1 MLLLIIL
8 PILIPH
14 AFAEEDNTNIQPQSI
29 VNKIFETTPTEGHT
43 YLKLENGT
51 YNQKL
56 TRIPNGD
63 RFWINRFEFASNK
76 KELYRFS
83 FKIPGKNG
91 TFTYVENTKDGRKRW
106 RKLPLTGKLPKA
118 VGFID
123 TDKHHMLM
131 SYATTYK
138 TLDHASVKE
147 VYPKSSAI
155 HVAENEDGY
164 TLVVYLP
171 QEKSLFSE
179 FWGLESDSVLVDWNE
194 PNMSHIWLLLDLY
207 YQRKWSWDG
216 IYEKSPSSYTPSGDH
231 IYYRFADNHVARS
244 FVLTGGSRAADVFGW
259 VMLVESL
266 KNQNEEGYWKTHP
279 RSNWLWQDYQIDYG
293 FYDTRFN
300 NDQALLMLKAYQKY
314 GEISFLEA
322 SQKHAEWFL
331 SYLDRE
337 HIEINISGNSLVG
350 WLIPDYTHKKPH
362 LKTHTSL
369 NHQLAEINYLFEL
382 FIVTQDQRYEEA
394 ANKLLMGIKNTKE
407 LWMKENHDLWYAY
420 YDGKGIKPD
429 YPYLTYNDL
438 FQTQSLLTNLYGKE
452 DQDLRELMESKKKWM
467 DEYRVKGYKE

>member
-1 MLLLIIL
+1 MSISFLM
-8 PILIPH
+8 PRG
-14 AFAEEDNTNIQPQSI
+14 FAEEVNSNIQPQSM
-29 VNKIFETTPTEGHT
+29 VNKIFQTPPTESHT
-43 YLKLENGT
+43 SLKLNNGS
-51 YNQKL
+51 YNQKM
-56 TRIPNGD
+56 TRFSNGD
-63 RFWINRFEFASNK
+63 RFWIDRLEFESNK

-91 TFTYVENTKDGRKRW
+91 TFTYVENTKDGQKRW
-106 RKLPLTGKLPKA
+106 RKLPLSGQLPKA

-138 TLDHASVKE
+138 QLDHASLQE
-147 VYPKSSAI
+147 VYAKSSAV
-155 HVAENEDGY
+155 HVVENEDGY

-171 QEKSLFSE
+171 QDKSLFTE
-179 FWGLESDSVLVDWNE
+179 FWGLESDSILVDWNK
-194 PNMSHIWLLLDLY
+194 PNMSQIWLLLDLY

-216 IYEKSPSSYTPSGDH
+216 IYEKSPSSYTPSGEH

-266 KNQNEEGYWKTHP
+266 KNQNEKGYWNTHP
-279 RSNWLWQDYQIDYG
+279 RSNLLWKDYQIDYG

-314 GEISFLEA
+314 GEISFLTA

-337 HIEINISGNSLVG
+337 HIEMKNPENSQVG
-350 WLIPDYTHKKPH
+350 WLIPDYTHEQPH
-362 LKTHTSL
+362 LSTHTSL
-369 NHQLAEINYLFEL
+369 NHQLAEINYLFQL
-382 FIVTQDQRYEEA
+382 FMETQDKKYEEA
-394 ANKLLMGIKNTKE
+394 ANKLLMGIKNTKRI
-407 LWMKENHDLWYAY
+407 WIKDDHDLWYAY
-420 YDGKGIKPD
+420 YNGEGIKVD

-438 FQTQSLLTNLYGKE
+438 FQTQSLLVKLYGKE
-452 DQDLRELMESKKKWM
+452 DPGLQELMENKKQWM
-467 DEYRVKGYKE
+467 DEHQVKGYKK